1 MTRDRARKKAIRARM
16 AASGEPYSVAA
27 RNLAAPA
34 SPRGAPPVREVI
46 ARAES
51 TLAAPSA
58 RIELRVDTH
67 IVRPERQ
74 ERRGPG
80 PAGRLA
86 RLAARTAWDRIAPG
100 VDATRLR
107 DAFLHQAGEGFL
119 EPAAGRYLIDYGGY
133 AEMRIDGRHF
143 GGPSGHPLQARH
155 RQRRPP
161 GQAHDPLGL
170 LRLLSGA
177 ADAQRAGDEM
187 LRETLCRTIIV
198 TAGETE
204 LMAWIDDEHIRRIQ
218 VEDRA
223 AKGRS
228 TVSKT
233 LTLELWDF
241 GVPVDSLDWSRLPSI
256 RPLAL

>member
-1 MTRDRARKKAIRARM
+1 M
-16 AASGEPYSVAA
+16 
-27 RNLAAPA
+27 
-34 SPRGAPPVREVI
+34 
-46 ARAES
+46 
-51 TLAAPSA
+51 
-58 RIELRVDTH
+58 DTH

-133 AEMRIDGRHF
+133 AETRIHGRHF

-187 LRETLCRTIIV
+187 LRETLGWHDIVQQARPNSWPGSMMSTSGGSRSRTAQQKGV
-198 TAGETE
+198 GPS
-204 LMAWIDDEHIRRIQ
+204 RRH
-218 VEDRA
+218 
-223 AKGRS
+223 
-228 TVSKT
+228 
-233 LTLELWDF
+233 
-241 GVPVDSLDWSRLPSI
+241 
-256 RPLAL
+256 